1 MAPLSNIDSNPD
13 LKKELNI
20 VSSESSN
27 ELGIKR
33 NNSSRIV
40 VKHASKE
47 NLKRQDGKQT
57 SSNNL
62 TICTSCSVDSFVW
75 TDECKCNE
83 NDSTETTNKSDNKNK
98 SDSDDGDDTGFFV
111 FWN

>member
-1 MAPLSNIDSNPD
+1 MAPLSNTDSSKDLQKD
-13 LKKELNI
+13 LKI
-20 VSSESSN
+20 VSSESTN
-27 ELGIKR
+27 ELGMRR
-33 NNSSRIV
+33 NNSSRII
-40 VKHASKE
+40 VKHASNE

-62 TICTSCSVDSFVW
+62 TICTNCSVDSFVW

-83 NDSTETTNKSDNKNK
+83 NDSTEITNKSDNKNK
-98 SDSDDGDDTGFFV
+98 SDSDDSDETGFFV